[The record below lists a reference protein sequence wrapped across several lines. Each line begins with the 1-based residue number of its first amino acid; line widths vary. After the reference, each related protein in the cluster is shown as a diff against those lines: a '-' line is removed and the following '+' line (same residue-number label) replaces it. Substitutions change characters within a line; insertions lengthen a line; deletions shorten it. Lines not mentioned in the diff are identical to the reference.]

1 MTEQKFGPYLA
12 RERKRAGYTLRRL
25 AKEAGA
31 SASTLSRWENNHAV
45 PVRKDVL
52 KLDSALGLKGTLFR
66 KWEAY
71 TSPSALPPWMLDSGK
86 LVDVATAVTYLSP
99 ALLPG
104 LLQSPLYAEMV
115 FREGQPLWSDSETE
129 RVVAL
134 RANRYEYLRERN
146 KPEITAVIPA
156 AALSMLPAEV
166 CHEQIDRLLRLMDD
180 GVRFHVIPPPRIPL
194 GVTSPLLLVRLEDG
208 TRAASSDHQN
218 GNVVF
223 DASSGLERLF
233 EIERRV
239 LADALPLEQTRQ
251 LLKEMI

>member
-1 MTEQKFGPYLA
+1 MTEQEFGPYLA

-25 AKEAGA
+25 AKEAGT

-45 PVRKDVL
+45 PVRDDAL
-52 KLDSALGLKGTLFR
+52 KLDGALGLKGTLFR
-66 KWEAY
+66 KWETY
-71 TSPSALPPWMLDSGK
+71 TSPSALLPWMLDAGK
-86 LVDVATAVTYLSP
+86 LEEAATSVTYVSP
-99 ALLPG
+99 VLVPG
-104 LLQSPLYAEMV
+104 LLQSPGYAEMI
-115 FREGQPLWSDSETE
+115 FAEGQPLWSPSEVA

-134 RANRYEYLRERN
+134 RSKRYEYLRERN
-146 KPEITAVIPA
+146 NPKITAVFPA
-156 AALSMLPAEV
+156 VALSMVPDAV
-166 CHEQIDRLLRLMDD
+166 RREQVERLVSLMDD
-180 GVRFHVIPPPRIPL
+180 GVRVHVIPLPGVPM

-239 LADALPLEQTRQ
+239 LSDALPLEQSRQ